1 MNFIRFAKDASYMN
15 LFLALTNKK
24 TDPPTAYKE
33 FLKSLLIN
41 NFHYFSIATTFVSAR

>member
-24 TDPPTAYKE
+24 TDLME
-33 FLKSLLIN
+33 VCL
-41 NFHYFSIATTFVSAR
+41 